1 MRKRTAAAL
10 LAAVAAALAYP
21 PTRGLIGDTMIDAGI
36 RLAYGEPPPYD
47 RAKWRKGEAALIAAA
62 REQERAA
69 RVGRN
74 GRYDSPV

>member
-1 MRKRTAAAL
+1 MSRRGIF
-10 LAAVAAALAYP
+10 AVAVVSVAALAWP